1 MVGLDVSITE
11 PQELTLNDVNVVVE
25 FLDDDKIEVIF
36 VMIIA
41 MITLLSLR
49 HE

>member
-1 MVGLDVSITE
+1 MLGLDVSITE

-41 MITLLSLR
+41 RITLLSLR

>member
-11 PQELTLNDVNVVVE
+11 PQELALNDVNVVVE